1 MATVFQGFTW
11 RNRRVLD
18 AYCPVVLTYAKKSI
32 NKYYHTQESC
42 ATFIYVPFC
51 RKSSSCGGPSK
62 LNECWKWSKHCKHV
76 CMQACTGKSLCT
88 MVHLCM
94 CTCAVLLIF
103 ASCAWQSPWPLTTV
117 LEPTRAAGCRK
128 ERPGGLKELGPLS
141 MITLIKLALCN
152 DWLATGFIS
161 RYYLWISASLI
172 SESKTVVQRIRRRGE
187 GLALC
192 FSWQV
197 YFLVLQNDSSRLKC
211 SFSHIWFTVTRQNN
225 KRIH

>member
-1 MATVFQGFTW
+1 MI
-11 RNRRVLD
+11 
-18 AYCPVVLTYAKKSI
+18 KKSI

-51 RKSSSCGGPSK
+51 RKFSSCGGPSQ

-76 CMQACTGKSLCT
+76 CMQACMGKSLCT

-117 LEPTRAAGCRK
+117 LEPTRAAGWRK
-128 ERPGGLKELGPLS
+128 DRPGGLKELGPLS

-172 SESKTVVQRIRRRGE
+172 SERRWCKESGGGVKAWLVVLVDRLTSLSYQMIPRDWN
-187 GLALC
+187 AA
-192 FSWQV
+192 
-197 YFLVLQNDSSRLKC
+197 FLTFDLL
-211 SFSHIWFTVTRQNN
+211 
-225 KRIH
+225 